1 MNSLGM
7 LGSTGNYAY
16 LSRDERRAVL
26 EAAVDAAEGV
36 PVIAGWVPRTP
47 MASSTARRSSRDKYA

>member
-1 MNSLGM
+1 M